1 MTARSALVLV
11 AAALAACSTPSAP
24 AEPAAAPPL
33 SPASADSIELSGAV
47 PRPARFDR
55 AALEA
60 MGVVTGS
67 WKHKEREHAFRGVPL
82 DVVLA
87 HGGFSP
93 GAMDADVPKRDK
105 AVGWKMAVL
114 ATAAD
119 GFQTVFSCGEL
130 LPSMGPTRAFVVWEI
145 DGAPL
150 PEKQGPFRLV
160 VTTDR
165 LASRS
170 LSSVRSLGVLDLRD
184 AR

>member
-1 MTARSALVLV
+1 MTARAALVFA

-24 AEPAAAPPL
+24 TAPAPLSAAP
-33 SPASADSIELSGAV
+33 ADSIELTGAV
-47 PRPARFDR
+47 PRPTHFDR

-60 MGVVTGS
+60 MGTVTGT
-67 WKHKEREHAFRGVPL
+67 WKHKERQHSFRGVPL
-82 DVVLA
+82 DIVLA

-93 GAMDADVPKRDK
+93 GDMDAVVPKRDK

-130 LPSMGPTRAFVVWEI
+130 LPSMGPTRAFVVWEL

-150 PEKQGPFRLV
+150 PDKQGPFRLV

-170 LSSVRSLGVLDLRD
+170 LSSVRSLRVLDLRD